1 MKPTISNDSCYEMN
15 DSCYKMIAM
24 IVSNNDE
31 NISDNDYEMIHLNL
45 ALRHWNKICEQ
56 KGVHSGW
63 NQTNLPLIQVQL
75 QNGLKFFKF
84 LPW

>member
-45 ALRHWNKICEQ
+45 ALRH
-56 KGVHSGW
+56 
-63 NQTNLPLIQVQL
+63 
-75 QNGLKFFKF
+75 
-84 LPW
+84 